1 MPLSFGKRKVK
12 EVAHEAEKSIGLDV
26 GVSKPYTT
34 SDGRHYDLPQK
45 LRLYLRRLKRHQ
57 NAMSRNGTPL
67 FGESVGTAKQI
78 PAKRRKFALKPNT
91 KRAVTAT

>member
-1 MPLSFGKRKVK
+1 MS
-12 EVAHEAEKSIGLDV
+12 A
-26 GVSKPYTT
+26 VSKPYTT